1 MEKITMFFI
10 VLISFVLISMY
21 FLGKKVIDILD

>member
-10 VLISFVLISMY
+10 VLISLVLISMY